1 MDPSRHTALRTL
13 LLIPLPTGRVPR
25 VIGVGDFALPRRRRH
40 AAVVIDAGTH
50 ERIDV
55 LPDRTADTLEA
66 RLREHPGAA

>member
-1 MDPSRHTALRTL
+1 M
-13 LLIPLPTGRVPR
+13 
-25 VIGVGDFALPRRRRH
+25 IGIGDFSLPRRRRY